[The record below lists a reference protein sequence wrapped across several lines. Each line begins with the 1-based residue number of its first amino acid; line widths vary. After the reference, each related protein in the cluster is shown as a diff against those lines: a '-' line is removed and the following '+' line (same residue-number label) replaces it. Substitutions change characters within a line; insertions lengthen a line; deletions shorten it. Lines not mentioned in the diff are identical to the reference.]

1 MSTPSPLESGC
12 FNLLTDALEGI
23 LATPD
28 QPGQVCG
35 HICEQV
41 RKVTGAKVVTL
52 LGYGSDGEVQSLA
65 VHPTTWKARLE
76 APSTQ
81 KLLELAVRTSHVS
94 YWRMDADS
102 TCTAVAPI
110 LKSLKVLNSLSV
122 PLMDGTTQIG
132 SLLALGVDP
141 VEDVESLTKFMQ
153 TLSKVLGLLMQ
164 NTILQQESG
173 SPVVAAGTRPATQGN
188 DNNSRAIFDAVND
201 AILVH
206 EVGTGAILDVNQRM
220 CEMFGLSYEE
230 ALWMDMGSLSVGLS
244 PCTQDDAW
252 EWMRKAAEEGP
263 QTFDWIAKHKSG
275 RLFWI
280 EINLRLAH
288 IGGQERLLS
297 TARDITDR
305 KRTDAEQASRLKR
318 SEAQNAVFLALAGVG
333 LDYETALE
341 LIAHHLAVQVGDLC
355 VLNILD
361 EQAGLLRSMALDQ
374 PYFDGRPL
382 LPDYK
387 SLPPFPIGTPGAGEV
402 AQRSEAMQ
410 VADPAGERIK
420 PLVRKDFHPYLDH
433 FGVHGLLIVPMR
445 SQGHVIGTITLARCG
460 STKPY
465 SAEDLAMLQNLADRS
480 ALTLV
485 NARLYSE
492 NLHQAELLRQAN
504 VELEQRV
511 AERTAELEKAMEALH
526 RLAVEDALTGLANRR
541 RFNDAIDEEIR
552 RARRSRTP
560 LSLLMCDVDFFKRYN
575 DAYGH
580 QGGDDCLR
588 MVGAIMRE
596 VFRRAG
602 ELPARY
608 GGEEFAVVL
617 PGVAKEQAERV
628 GEKLRQ
634 AIVNRAMP
642 HKASDVAPHVTIS
655 IGTSTA
661 LELTEEINAD
671 WFVAQADGALYKSKA
686 DGRNRVT
693 SA

>member
-12 FNLLTDALEGI
+12 FSLLTDALESI
-23 LATPD
+23 LAAPD
-28 QPGQVCG
+28 QPGQVCS

-52 LGYGSDGEVQSLA
+52 LGRGSDGAVQPLA
-65 VHPTTWKARLE
+65 IHPPTWKARLE
-76 APSTQ
+76 TPSAQ
-81 KLLELAVRTSHVS
+81 KFMELAAGTSRVS
-94 YWRMDADS
+94 YWHVEADN
-102 TCTAVAPI
+102 TPVAPM
-110 LKSLKVLNSLSV
+110 LKSLKVLNGLSV
-122 PLMDGTTQIG
+122 PLMDGTTQTG
-132 SLLALGVDP
+132 SLLVLGVDP
-141 VEDVESLTKFMQ
+141 VEDVESLTKAMH

-164 NTILQQESG
+164 NTVLQQESD
-173 SPVVAAGTRPATQGN
+173 SPLAATGPGPTVQK
-188 DNNSRAIFDAVND
+188 DESHSRAIFDAVND
-201 AILVH
+201 AIMVH

-220 CEMFGLSYEE
+220 CEMFGLTYEE
-230 ALWMDMGSLSVGLS
+230 ALWMDMGSLSVGLT

-252 EWMRKAAEEGP
+252 EWMRKTVQDGP

-280 EINLRLAH
+280 EINLRVAN
-288 IGGQERLLS
+288 IDGQERLLS

-318 SEAQNAVFLALAGVG
+318 SEAQNAVFLALTGVG
-333 LDYETALE
+333 LDYENALE
-341 LIAHHLAVQVGDLC
+341 LIAHHLAIQVGDLC

-382 LPDYK
+382 LPDYRT
-387 SLPPFPIGTPGAGEV
+387 LPPFPIGTPGAGAV
-402 AQRSEAMQ
+402 ALSGEALQ
-410 VADPAGERIK
+410 VADPTGERIK
-420 PLVRKDFHPYLDH
+420 PLVRQDFHPFLDH
-433 FGVHGLLIVPMR
+433 FGVHGLLVVPMR
-445 SQGHVIGTITLARCG
+445 SQGHVIGTISLARCG

-492 NLHQAELLRQAN
+492 NLQQAEQLRQAN
-504 VELEQRV
+504 ADLEQRV

-526 RLAVEDALTGLANRR
+526 RLAVEDTLTGLANRR
-541 RFNDAIDEEIR
+541 RFNDAMEEELR
-552 RARRSRTP
+552 RARRNKTP

-608 GGEEFAVVL
+608 GGEEFTVIL
-617 PGVAKEQAERV
+617 PGIAKDQAERV
-628 GEKLRQ
+628 GEKLRK
-634 AIVNRAMP
+634 AIADRAMP
-642 HKASDVAPHVTIS
+642 HKGSDVAPFVTLS
-655 IGTSTA
+655 IGVSTA
-661 LELTEEINAD
+661 IELTDDTTAD
-671 WFVAQADGALYKSKA
+671 WLVARADEALYKSKA
-686 DGRNRVT
+686 GGRNRVT
-693 SA
+693 CA